1 MDDSEAEIDFL
12 LISMHFNLFQYH
24 PNSGMLLLLLSVFL
38 SFPDLALAA
47 KDDARQDKPK
57 DAFVKI
63 FNATYRNGVEKWETG
78 LNLKFHDEALANDV
92 RVGEGGLIRHIAYK
106 QKDTVDVFRN
116 QEYLKNPSP
125 TPSLPAA
132 KLLAAFDE
140 GSVTL
145 LVVYGE
151 ITPRGEE
158 LKIEAIREFPIPQES
173 HRRGMARFFLANFR
187 QGEPILLAIGSQDV
201 FQIAPGERKEV
212 FLPPGE
218 TEIFLI
224 HREKKGGDY
233 KRQLAAFK
241 FQPNHNYTGIIFPSA
256 EIPTRPSLRISD
268 SNQEWGEDPSSQ

>member
-1 MDDSEAEIDFL
+1 MRHRIFSTLLFAALVIGSLPRAHAEEEEE
-12 LISMHFNLFQYH
+12 
-24 PNSGMLLLLLSVFL
+24 
-38 SFPDLALAA
+38 
-47 KDDARQDKPK
+47 KPK
-57 DAFVKI
+57 DGYVKI
-63 FNATYRNGVEKWETG
+63 FNASYRNGVEKWETG
-78 LNLKFHDEALANDV
+78 LNLKFHDEPLANDV
-92 RVGEGGLIRHIAYK
+92 RVGEGGLVRQITYK
-106 QKDTVDVFRN
+106 QKDTLDVFRN
-116 QEYLKNPSP
+116 REFLKTPAP
-125 TPSLPAA
+125 TNELPAA
-132 KLLAAFDE
+132 KLSATFKK

-187 QGEPILLAIGSQDV
+187 LGEPILLAIGSLDV

-268 SNQEWGEDPSSQ
+268 SNQEWGEIHPPNKNTPE

>member
-1 MDDSEAEIDFL
+1 MRFR
-12 LISMHFNLFQYH
+12 FFQAH
-24 PNSGMLLLLLSVFL
+24 PNSALFLLLMSVIL
-38 SFPDLALAA
+38 AFPHLASAA
-47 KDDARQDKPK
+47 NDDGMKDKPK

-78 LNLKFHDEALANDV
+78 LNLKFHDKPLANDV
-92 RVGEGGLIRHIAYK
+92 RVGEGGLVRHIAYK

-116 QEYLKNPSP
+116 QEHLKNPSP
-125 TPSLPAA
+125 TPGLPVA
-132 KLLAAFDE
+132 KLSTTFDE

-145 LVVYGE
+145 LVVHGE
-151 ITPRGEE
+151 VTPRGEE
-158 LKIEAIREFPIPQES
+158 LKIEAIREFPIPEES
-173 HRRGMARFFLANFR
+173 RRRGLARFFLANFR
-187 QGEPILLAIGSQDV
+187 QGEPILLAIGSLDV

-224 HREKKGGDY
+224 HREKKGGEY

-268 SNQEWGEDPSSQ
+268 SNQEWAGIHPPNKKSPQ